1 MSRYPFALKS
11 VSALFLSLG
20 LVACGDGGSNNSSTT
35 SQPVY
40 TAVFDAGSSG
50 TRLSFFKVTPGNGAY
65 PTIEFIGKY
74 TDKMFDVPNDDGI
87 NDFLNNQGV
96 IELTGGDSL
105 PAGCTPPAGQTG
117 PIYRGLG
124 PSDVSP
130 CVLQPQLKKL
140 DAAIADLNAKITG
153 LNLTKSQV
161 LVELF
166 ATAGMRT
173 EALYNGGTHTQLEID
188 QFYSNMKNYVANWG
202 YKAGQYKTINGNSE
216 EGLWTWIN
224 MNDQYFNAFGGNK
237 TYWTSTPTTRGD
249 FEVGGSSMQ
258 IAFPTNLISAGDENN
273 VYTVKINGYIY
284 NVYSKTFLGLGSD
297 DARKS
302 MRAYGYQNAA
312 GYNGGIDCFGTS
324 ADTTN
329 TQESSGVSLFYNAAF
344 FPNSGTIVTNA
355 VNNTWTPTL
364 SATAF
369 PLQFNAGTTGS
380 FNAASCTSKYNAIST
395 AVMALPRN
403 SYGTVPDQAKPAS
416 YSSFVTAVGKSSSPF
431 VGTDGFWHSAKA
443 LGLVGTYDTVSAF
456 TKEQFDAAYA
466 STCNASYAGGG
477 GSVKATQNCAGA
489 TYMKDFLWRT
499 SGLFTSGTG
508 ASFIGVVPN
517 DITTKGASGDVKVET
532 LTWTRGYLLQKYA
545 N

>member
-1 MSRYPFALKS
+1 MQHHSIVGWKSCS
-11 VSALFLSLG
+11 VSILSAA
-20 LVACGDGGSNNSSTT
+20 LVACGGGGDSTT
-35 SQPVY
+35 SSVSQPVY

-50 TRLSFFKVTPGNGAY
+50 TRLSFFKVTPGNGGY

-74 TDKMFDVPNDDGI
+74 TDKMFDVPDDDGI

-96 IELTGGDSL
+96 IVLTGGDSL

-117 PIYRGLG
+117 PKYTGLG
-124 PSDVSP
+124 PNDVSP
-130 CVLQPQLKKL
+130 CVIQPQLQKL
-140 DAAIADLNAKITG
+140 DAAIADLNAKNPG

-188 QFYSNMKNYVANWG
+188 QFYNNMKTYVANWG

-249 FEVGGSSMQ
+249 FELGGSSMQ
-258 IAFPTNLISAGDENN
+258 IAFPTNLVSAGDENN
-273 VYTVKINGYIY
+273 VYTVRINGYNY
-284 NVYSKTFLGLGSD
+284 NVYSKTFLGLGGD
-297 DARKS
+297 DMRKF
-302 MRAYGYQNAA
+302 MRAYGYQTGT
-312 GYNGGIDCFGTS
+312 GYNGGTDCFGTS
-324 ADTTN
+324 ANDTN
-329 TQESSGVSLFYNAAF
+329 TTESSGVSLFYNAAF
-344 FPNSGTIVTNA
+344 FPNSSTITTNA
-355 VNNTWTPTL
+355 VNNTWTPSL
-364 SATAF
+364 SATTF
-369 PLQFNAGTTGS
+369 PLKFNTGTSGS
-380 FNAASCTSKYNAIST
+380 FNAATCGSKYNSIIT

-403 SYGTVPDQAKPAS
+403 SYGTIPDQAKPAS
-416 YSSFVTAVGKSSSPF
+416 YASFVTAVGKSSVPF
-431 VGTDGFWHSAKA
+431 VGIDGFYHASSA
-443 LGLVGTYDTVSAF
+443 LGLVSKTSLVSTFTQAQYDS
-456 TKEQFDAAYA
+456 AYA
-466 STCNASYAGGG
+466 NLCNSGYQGNTAKGLKSQR
-477 GSVKATQNCAGA
+477 SCADA

-499 SGLFTSGTG
+499 GGLFTSGTG
-508 ASFIGVVPN
+508 ATFEGVAPN
-517 DITTKGASGDVKVET
+517 DDLAGKEA